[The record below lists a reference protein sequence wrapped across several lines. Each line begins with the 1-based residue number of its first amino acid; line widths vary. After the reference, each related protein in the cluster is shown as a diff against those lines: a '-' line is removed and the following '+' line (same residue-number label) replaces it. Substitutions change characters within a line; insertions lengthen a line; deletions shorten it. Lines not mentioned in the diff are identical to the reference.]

1 MKSSWMDFVV
11 IFHFYFEFLFFFF
24 IFFSYV
30 SLCWL
35 LGWLD
40 GCLNIHESQAK
51 AEGYLCACVCM
62 YVCMDINAE

>member
-1 MKSSWMDFVV
+1 MKSSWMGFCC
-11 IFHFYFEFLFFFF
+11 YFSFLFSIF
-24 IFFSYV
+24 ILDFLFSYV

-51 AEGYLCACVCM
+51 AEGYL
-62 YVCMDINAE
+62 